1 VPRTA
6 TATIVAAL
14 CLSAASALP
23 ASAGADATGG
33 TAAPGAGTASGSP
46 GTASSSSPG
55 PGPGPGGTAVDS
67 AGANGKLT
75 ASPGALLGRWQKVAG
90 TLSGA
95 GPGTAVLL
103 QRTDGRSGWVTVARG
118 QAGPGGTFS
127 LRWRPDQAGRITLR
141 AVAGARSAAAHAAA
155 TPTAPTT
162 VYAASIATQFGPGVY
177 NQRTACGVVL
187 TPRTVG
193 VAHTTLPCGTLVEFY
208 YRGRTVRAPVID
220 RGPYANGATWDLTTG
235 AAAALHFDG
244 LAYVGSLN
252 VGRVRL
258 TG

>member
-23 ASAGADATGG
+23 ATAGADATGG
-33 TAAPGAGTASGSP
+33 TAAPGGGTASGSS
-46 GTASSSSPG
+46 GTASPS
-55 PGPGPGGTAVDS
+55 PGPGGTAVDNS
-67 AGANGKLT
+67 GAGGRLNA
-75 ASPGALLGRWQKVAG
+75 AAGALLGRWQKVAG
-90 TLSGA
+90 TLAGA
-95 GPGTAVLL
+95 GAGTAVLL

-118 QAGPGGTFS
+118 QTGPGGTFS
-127 LRWRPDQAGRITLR
+127 LRWRPDRAGRLTLR
-141 AVAGARSAAAHAAA
+141 AIAGARSAAARTAAA
-155 TPTAPTT
+155 PTAPTT
-162 VYAASIATQFGPGVY
+162 VYPATIATQFGPGFY
-177 NQRTACGVVL
+177 NQRTACGVLL
-187 TPRTVG
+187 TPTTVG

-252 VGRVRL
+252 VGRVHL

>member
-33 TAAPGAGTASGSP
+33 TAAPGSGTASGSS
-46 GTASSSSPG
+46 GTASS
-55 PGPGPGGTAVDS
+55 PGPGPGGTAVDTS
-67 AGANGKLT
+67 GAAGRLT
-75 ASPGALLGRWQKVAG
+75 ASAGALLGRWQKVAG

-95 GPGTAVLL
+95 GAGTAVLL
-103 QRTDGRSGWVTVARG
+103 QRTDGRTGWVTVARG
-118 QAGPGGTFS
+118 QTGAGGAFS
-127 LRWRPDQAGRITLR
+127 LRWRPDRAGRLTLR
-141 AVAGARSAAAHAAA
+141 AIAGARSAGARAAA
-155 TPTAPTT
+155 APTAPTT
-162 VYAASIATQFGPGVY
+162 VYPASIATQFGPGFY

-187 TPRTVG
+187 TPRTIG

-220 RGPYANGATWDLTTG
+220 RGPYANNASWDLTTA